1 MWLKLESDVNSFGL
15 PKVKLRTI
23 IDFLTSR
30 VMFPEL
36 MFIRELVFL
45 SSGHQYMG
53 ERVRKITKILLLLL
67 NRAGSAIA
75 SENSAFVEKTSFAR
89 RGFNLGISFI

>member
-1 MWLKLESDVNSFGL
+1 MLYRKIFVKDRDQLLSFCKDIDMWLKLERDVNSFGL

-23 IDFLTSR
+23 IDSLTSR

-45 SSGHQYMG
+45 SNGHQYMG
-53 ERVRKITKILLLLL
+53 ERERKITKILLLLRKQGRVSNCL
-67 NRAGSAIA
+67 
-75 SENSAFVEKTSFAR
+75 
-89 RGFNLGISFI
+89 

>member
-1 MWLKLESDVNSFGL
+1 MWLKLERDVNSFGL

-36 MFIRELVFL
+36 MFIRKLVFL
-45 SSGHQYMG
+45 SNGHQYMG
-53 ERVRKITKILLLLL
+53 ERERKITKILLHLH
-67 NRAGSAIA
+67 A
-75 SENSAFVEKTSFAR
+75 SENNSKKRVKKHQQTRTTCTAR
-89 RGFNLGISFI
+89 LNFDP

>member
-1 MWLKLESDVNSFGL
+1 MWLKLERDVNSFGL

-45 SSGHQYMG
+45 SNGHQYMG
-53 ERVRKITKILLLLL
+53 ERERKITKILLHLHK
-67 NRAGSAIA
+67 RAGSAIA
-75 SENSAFVEKTSFAR
+75 SENNSKKRVKNTSKQEQLVPR
-89 RGFNLGISFI
+89 D

>member
-1 MWLKLESDVNSFGL
+1 MNSFEL

-23 IDFLTSR
+23 IDFLTSK

-45 SSGHQYMG
+45 SSGHRYMG
-53 ERVRKITKILLLLL
+53 DRERKITKIFLLLR

-75 SENSAFVEKTSFAR
+75 SENSSFVEKTSFAR
-89 RGFNLGISFI
+89 RGFN

>member
-1 MWLKLESDVNSFGL
+1 MNSFGL

-36 MFIRELVFL
+36 MFIRKLVFL
-45 SSGHQYMG
+45 SNGHQYMG
-53 ERVRKITKILLLLL
+53 ERERKITKILLLLRSTGQGQQL
-67 NRAGSAIA
+67 PLKIIAKSA
-75 SENSAFVEKTSFAR
+75 
-89 RGFNLGISFI
+89 

>member
-1 MWLKLESDVNSFGL
+1 MWLKLESDVNSFEL

-23 IDFLTSR
+23 IDFLTSK

-53 ERVRKITKILLLLL
+53 ERERKITKILLLLR

-75 SENSAFVEKTSFAR
+75 SENSTKKRVR
-89 RGFNLGISFI
+89 

>member
-1 MWLKLESDVNSFGL
+1 MNSFGL
-15 PKVKLRTI
+15 SKVKLRTI

-30 VMFPEL
+30 VMFPVL

-45 SSGHQYMG
+45 SSGHRYMG
-53 ERVRKITKILLLLL
+53 DRERKITKIFLLLR

-75 SENSAFVEKTSFAR
+75 SENSSFVEKTSFAR
-89 RGFNLGISFI
+89 RGFN

>member
-1 MWLKLESDVNSFGL
+1 MHWKIIYNDRDQLLSFCKDIVMWLKLERDVNSFGL

-36 MFIRELVFL
+36 MLIREFSVF
-45 SSGHQYMG
+45 
-53 ERVRKITKILLLLL
+53 V
-67 NRAGSAIA
+67 
-75 SENSAFVEKTSFAR
+75 
-89 RGFNLGISFI
+89 